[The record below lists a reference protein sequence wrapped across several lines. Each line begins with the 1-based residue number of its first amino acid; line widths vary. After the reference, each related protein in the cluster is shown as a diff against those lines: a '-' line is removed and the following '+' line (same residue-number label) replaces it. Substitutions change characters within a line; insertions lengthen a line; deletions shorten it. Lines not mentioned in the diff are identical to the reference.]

1 MVVGSFKK
9 IVDSQRIEFIPQ
21 VQSVVDPG
29 VTGSK
34 HMGDTSTRLVRFPTL
49 IVPEQAGHSVASV
62 VTATNPLSCSLGPTV
77 TCRDGTCVH
86 LPGYCHESRLKQS
99 SINWLRFVLQ
109 HDTVYRSA
117 LYYQKNGRGS
127 CVPEIILSPS
137 RTARLQHR
145 ECSSTGHDSFSNE
158 YALMASSLP
167 ILKAACMSKRSA
179 SLRDDTDS
187 IRLASLSASLRL
199 FRASAVL
206 PRSANAA
213 TSQALTADFL

>member
-1 MVVGSFKK
+1 LKPQ
-9 IVDSQRIEFIPQ
+9 DSP
-21 VQSVVDPG
+21 S
-29 VTGSK
+29 
-34 HMGDTSTRLVRFPTL
+34 H
-49 IVPEQAGHSVASV
+49 
-62 VTATNPLSCSLGPTV
+62 LGPRV

-86 LPGYCHESRLKQS
+86 LPGYCHESLLKQS

-127 CVPEIILSPS
+127 CFPEIILSPS
-137 RTARLQHR
+137 RTARLHR
-145 ECSSTGHDSFSNE
+145 ECSSTGHDSFSNA

-167 ILKAACMSKRSA
+167 ILKAACISKRSA